1 MSLRQ
6 AIYEVLQPK
15 KVEEATDVF
24 NKFGIQITRT
34 ALKGGLGFQINYGER
49 GRYIQV
55 LKKDMNNLIKA
66 MQTAMKAKQEI
77 LMKDFFELRSSMNED
92 AAYHKEMKRA
102 HDTHSYAHENEV
114 TNDGH
119 PDHDY
124 AGNEHGEAAN
134 HHQKAMDAHKKH
146 GGDSPQYKK
155 AAAAAHKQTT
165 MAHMATKD
173 AGKFKQTAKPGIK
186 FPKKP

>member
-1 MSLRQ
+1 
-6 AIYEVLQPK
+6 
-15 KVEEATDVF
+15 
-24 NKFGIQITRT
+24 
-34 ALKGGLGFQINYGER
+34 
-49 GRYIQV
+49 
-55 LKKDMNNLIKA
+55 
-66 MQTAMKAKQEI
+66 
-77 LMKDFFELRSSMNED
+77 MKDFFELRESMNKNLNED

-119 PDHDY
+119 SDHDY

-155 AAAAAHKQTT
+155 AAAAAHKQTS

-173 AGKFKQTAKPGIK
+173 AGKFKKTAKPGIK